1 MSNGL
6 PTTVLVV
13 DDNSTNRFLATEV
26 LRCFG
31 YRTMDVG
38 SGLEALAALER
49 EPIDLVILDIQ
60 MPLMNGL
67 EVIHNIRS
75 SRDPK
80 IRGVKV
86 LAATALAM
94 SEDRRCCLSSGAD
107 AYIAR
112 PFTHRLLLEQIEDLL
127 HRDDHPQG

>member
-1 MSNGL
+1 MSDL
-6 PTTVLVV
+6 PPTTVLVV

-31 YRTMDVG
+31 YRTLDVG
-38 SGLEALAALER
+38 SGLAALAALDSEA
-49 EPIDLVILDIQ
+49 IDLVILDIQ

-67 EVIHNIRS
+67 EVLRNIRAS
-75 SRDPK
+75 HDPR

-94 SEDRRCCLSSGAD
+94 SEDRRRCLALGAD
-107 AYIAR
+107 AYLSR
-112 PFTHRLLLEQIEDLL
+112 PFTHRVLLEQIEDLL
-127 HRDDHPQG
+127 NADDTQR